1 MSQAAQPQPPA
12 KPWYTIQAR
21 TPVASAVQGVQA
33 AAEILIYGDI
43 GESWWGESVT
53 AAQFVKDINALQA
66 DQITVR
72 INSYGGSV
80 HDGVAI
86 HNAMK
91 RHPATIDVQIDG
103 LAASIAS
110 LIAMAGDRVT
120 IAENALLMIHAPL
133 TGVWGN
139 AAQMRETADMLD
151 THARAVATSYASKS
165 GKAADDVLALL
176 TDGKDHWFTAAEALA
191 EGYVDAVGA
200 VNDDGAQATARFDLS
215 RFKDVPAALLRAR
228 PTAAAAAAVTPVASA
243 THSQE
248 NPMTQ
253 TVNQPAATPNPAATT
268 QPQAAAP
275 HAPAAAPVV
284 DAAAVL
290 AADKARREAI
300 RAMGQ
305 PFMAQEGMA
314 AFVAGL
320 ENDHA
325 VTAEVAG
332 QRILARLGQG
342 AEPVAGGRIVTV
354 ADEADKRREAMVNAM
369 LMRAGKADAKVLADA
384 GANPYRGRS
393 LLAIAEASL
402 QAAGVDT
409 RQFSDKRAL
418 VAAAF
423 TQSSSDFPVL
433 LENTM
438 HKTLLGAYAL
448 QALTWSRFCKR
459 GTVSDFRAHNRY
471 RVGSLGNLQPKNE
484 LGEYK
489 NVSIPDGEK
498 SSIAAATKGFILN
511 ISREA
516 IINDDLGALT
526 DQAAAAGRAAAR
538 TVEVDV
544 YALLASNNGLG
555 PVMNDGK
562 TLFHADHGNIDAT
575 GGAISVTRLDAMRV
589 LMAQQKDVSGNDF
602 LDLRPAVL
610 LCPVGMG
617 GNARVVIG
625 AEYDTEVSGKFQVP
639 NKVRGIV
646 RDIVD
651 TPRMSGTRY
660 HLLADPA
667 EAAAIEVAF
676 LDGVDTPYLETAQAF
691 DTDGGKL
698 KVRLDYGVAGHDWRG
713 AVTNAG
719 ASN

>member
-1 MSQAAQPQPPA
+1 MSQAAQHQQQPA
-12 KPWYTIQAR
+12 KPWYAIHTK
-21 TPVASAVQGVQA
+21 TPVASAAQGVQA
-33 AAEILIYGDI
+33 SAEIMIYGDI

-53 AAQFVKDINALQA
+53 ASQFVKDINALKA

-110 LIAMAGDRVT
+110 LIAMAGDTVT

-151 THARAVATSYASKS
+151 THSRAVATSYASKS
-165 GKAADDVLALL
+165 GKSADDVLALL

-200 VNDDGAQATARFDLS
+200 ASDDGAQASARFDLS
-215 RFKDVPAALLRAR
+215 RFKDVPAALLCAR
-228 PTAAAAAAVTPVASA
+228 PQAAAAAAVPPVASA
-243 THSQE
+243 TSFQE
-248 NPMTQ
+248 IPMTQ
-253 TVNQPAATPNPAATT
+253 QVNQPAATPNPAATT

-275 HAPAAAPVV
+275 HAPVAATMV

-305 PFMAQEGMA
+305 PFMAHEGMP

-320 ENDHA
+320 ENDHT

-342 AEPVAGGRIVTV
+342 VEPVAGGRIVTV

-369 LMRAGKADAKVLADA
+369 LMRAGKADAKVVAEA
-384 GANPYRGRS
+384 GANPYRGRT

-409 RQFSDKRAL
+409 RQFSDKRAM

-516 IINDDLGALT
+516 IIDDDLGALT
-526 DQAAAAGRAAAR
+526 DRAAAAGRAAAR
-538 TVEVDV
+538 TVELDV
-544 YALLASNNGLG
+544 YALLTSNSGNG
-555 PVMNDGK
+555 PTMNDGQP
-562 TLFHADHGNIDAT
+562 LFHSTHGNIDGTA
-575 GGAISVTRLDAMRV
+575 GAISVTRLDAMRV

-617 GNARVVIG
+617 GNARVVVG
-625 AEYDTEVSGKFQVP
+625 AEYDTEVSSKFQVP

-651 TPRMSGTRY
+651 TPRLAGTRY
-660 HLLADPA
+660 YMLADA
-667 EAAAIEVAF
+667 SESAAIEVAF

-719 ASN
+719 A

>member
-1 MSQAAQPQPPA
+1 MSQATAPQTPA

-21 TPVASAVQGVQA
+21 TPVASAVQGARA

-165 GKAADDVLALL
+165 GKSADDVLALL

-200 VNDDGAQATARFDLS
+200 VSDDGAQATAAFDLS
-215 RFKDVPAALLRAR
+215 RFKDVPAALLRGR
-228 PTAAAAAAVTPVASA
+228 SPAAAAAAVPPVASA
-243 THSQE
+243 TSSQE

-253 TVNQPAATPNPAATT
+253 TVNQPAANPNPAATT
-268 QPQAAAP
+268 QPQAIAP
-275 HAPAAAPVV
+275 QAPATAPV

-305 PFMAQEGMA
+305 PFMAHEGMP
-314 AFVAGL
+314 AFVTGL

-325 VTAEVAG
+325 ITAEIAG

-342 AEPVAGGRIVTV
+342 VEPVAGGRIVTV
-354 ADEADKRREAMVNAM
+354 ADEADKRRDAMVNAM
-369 LMRAGKADAKVLADA
+369 LIRAGKADAKVVADA
-384 GANPYRGRS
+384 GSNPYRGRT
-393 LLAIAEASL
+393 LLALAEASL

-526 DQAAAAGRAAAR
+526 DQASAAGRAAAR

-544 YALLASNNGLG
+544 YATLLANSGMG
-555 PVMNDGK
+555 PTMSDGK
-562 TLFHADHGNIDAT
+562 ALFHADHGNIDGTA
-575 GGAISVTRLDAMRV
+575 GAISVNRLDAMRV
-589 LMAQQKDVSGNDF
+589 LMAQQRDVTGNDF

-610 LCPVGMG
+610 LCPIGMG
-617 GNARVVIG
+617 GHARVVVD

-651 TPRMSGTRY
+651 TPRLGGTRY
-660 HLLADPA
+660 YMLADA
-667 EAAAIEVAF
+667 SESAAIEVAF
-676 LDGVDTPYLETAQAF
+676 LDGVDTPFLETVQAF
-691 DTDGGKL
+691 DTDGGRL

-719 ASN
+719 A

>member
-1 MSQAAQPQPPA
+1 MSQAAQPAQTPA
-12 KPWYTIQAR
+12 KPWYAIHAK

-33 AAEILIYGDI
+33 AAEIQIYGDI
-43 GESWWGESVT
+43 GDSWWGESVT
-53 AAQFVKDINALQA
+53 ASQFVKDINALKA

-91 RHPATIDVQIDG
+91 RHTATIDVQIDG
-103 LAASIAS
+103 IAASIAS
-110 LIAMAGDRVT
+110 LIAMAGDTVT
-120 IAENALLMIHAPL
+120 IAENALMMIHAPL

-139 AAQMRETADMLD
+139 AVALREAADMLD
-151 THARAVATSYASKS
+151 THSRAVATSYASKS
-165 GKAADDVLALL
+165 GKSADDILALL
-176 TDGKDHWFTAAEALA
+176 SDGKDHWFTAAEALA

-200 VNDDGAQATARFDLS
+200 VNDDGVQASARFDLS

-228 PTAAAAAAVTPVASA
+228 PQAAAAAAITPVASA
-243 THSQE
+243 TSSQE
-248 NPMTQ
+248 IPMTQ
-253 TVNQPAATPNPAATT
+253 TVNQPAATPNPAATQT
-268 QPQAAAP
+268 Q
-275 HAPAAAPVV
+275 AAPVV

-290 AADKARREAI
+290 AADGARRQAI

-305 PFMAQEGMA
+305 PFMAQAGMGEFIA
-314 AFVAGL
+314 TL
-320 ENDHA
+320 ENDHT
-325 VTAEVAG
+325 VTADLAG

-342 AEPVAGGRIVTV
+342 AEPVAGGRVVTV
-354 ADEADKRREAMVNAM
+354 ADESDKRRDAMVNAM
-369 LMRAGKADAKVLADA
+369 LIRAGKADAKVVADA
-384 GANPYRGRS
+384 GANPFRGRT
-393 LLAIAEASL
+393 LLALAEASL

-409 RQFSDKRAL
+409 RQFADKRAM
-418 VAAAF
+418 VAASF

-433 LENTM
+433 LENVM
-438 HKTLLGAYAL
+438 NKTLLGAYAL

-489 NVSIPDGEK
+489 SVSIPDGEK
-498 SSIAAATKGFILN
+498 SQIAAATKGFILN

-544 YALLASNNGLG
+544 YALLASNGGMG

-562 TLFHADHGNIDAT
+562 TLFHADHGNIA
-575 GGAISVTRLDAMRV
+575 GGAGSISVSRLDEMRV
-589 LMAQQKDVSGNDF
+589 LMSQQKDVSGNDF

-610 LCPVGMG
+610 LCPIGMG
-617 GNARVVIG
+617 GNARVVVG
-625 AEYDTEVSGKFQVP
+625 AEYDTEVASKFQVP
-639 NKVRGIV
+639 NKVRGLV

-651 TPRMSGTRY
+651 SPRMSGTRY
-660 HLLADPA
+660 HLLADA
-667 EAAAIEVAF
+667 SESAAIEVAF

-719 ASN
+719 A

>member
-1 MSQAAQPQPPA
+1 MTEAAKPQQPPA
-12 KPWYTIQAR
+12 KPWYAIHAK
-21 TPVASAVQGVQA
+21 TPMASAVQGVQA
-33 AAEILIYGDI
+33 SAEILIYGDI
-43 GESWWGESVT
+43 GDSWWGESVT
-53 AAQFVKDINALQA
+53 ASQFVKDINALQA

-91 RHPATIDVQIDG
+91 RHTATIDVQIDG

-110 LIAMAGDRVT
+110 LIAMAGDKVT
-120 IAENALLMIHAPL
+120 IAENALMMIHAPL

-139 AAQMRETADMLD
+139 AVDLREAADMLD
-151 THARAVATSYASKS
+151 THSRAVATSYASKS
-165 GKAADDVLALL
+165 GKSADDVLALL
-176 TDGKDHWFTAAEALA
+176 SDGKDHWFTAAEALA

-200 VNDDGAQATARFDLS
+200 VNDDGAQASARFDLS

-228 PTAAAAAAVTPVASA
+228 PQAAAAAAITPVASA
-243 THSQE
+243 TSPQE
-248 NPMTQ
+248 IPMTQ
-253 TVNQPAATPNPAATT
+253 TVNPTAATPNPAATQT
-268 QPQAAAP
+268 TT
-275 HAPAAAPVV
+275 APVV
-284 DAAAVL
+284 DAVAVL
-290 AADKARREAI
+290 AADGARRQAI

-305 PFMAQEGMA
+305 PFMSQSGMGEFIA
-314 AFVAGL
+314 TL
-320 ENDHA
+320 ENDHN
-325 VTAEVAG
+325 VTADLAG

-342 AEPVAGGRIVTV
+342 AEPVAGGRVVTV
-354 ADEADKRREAMVNAM
+354 ADEADKRRDAMVSAM
-369 LMRAGKADAKVLADA
+369 LIRAGKADTKMVAEA
-384 GANPYRGRS
+384 GANPYRGRT
-393 LLAIAEASL
+393 LLALAEASL

-409 RQFSDKRAL
+409 RQFADKRAM
-418 VAAAF
+418 VAASF
-423 TQSSSDFPVL
+423 TQSGSDFPIL

-438 HKTLLGAYAL
+438 NKTLLMAYAL

-489 NVSIPDGEK
+489 SVAIPDGEK
-498 SSIAAATKGFILN
+498 SQIAASTKGFILN

-544 YALLASNNGLG
+544 YALLASNSGAG
-555 PVMNDGK
+555 PTMQDGQP
-562 TLFHADHGNIDAT
+562 LFHATHNNIDGTA
-575 GGAISVTRLDAMRV
+575 GAISVTRLDAMRV
-589 LMAQQKDVSGNDF
+589 LMAQQRDVSNNDF

-610 LCPVGMG
+610 LCPIGMG
-617 GNARVVIG
+617 GNARVVVD
-625 AEYDTEVSGKFQVP
+625 AEYDTEVSSKFQVP

-660 HLLADPA
+660 HLLADA
-667 EAAAIEVAF
+667 SESAAIEVAF
-676 LDGVDTPYLETAQAF
+676 LDGVETPYLETAQAF

-719 ASN
+719 A

>member
-1 MSQAAQPQPPA
+1 MSQAAQPQQTPA
-12 KPWYTIQAR
+12 KPWYAIHAK
-21 TPVASAVQGVQA
+21 TPMASAVQGVQA
-33 AAEILIYGDI
+33 SAEINIYGDI
-43 GESWWGESVT
+43 GDSWWGESVT
-53 AAQFVKDINALQA
+53 ASQFVKDINALKA
-66 DQITVR
+66 DQVTVR

-91 RHPATIDVQIDG
+91 RHTATIDVQIDG
-103 LAASIAS
+103 IAASIAS
-110 LIAMAGDRVT
+110 LIAMAGDKVT
-120 IAENALLMIHAPL
+120 IAENALMMIHAPL

-139 AAQMRETADMLD
+139 AVALREAADMLD
-151 THARAVATSYASKS
+151 THSRAVATSYASKS
-165 GKAADDVLALL
+165 GKSADDVLALL
-176 TDGKDHWFTAAEALA
+176 SDGKDHWFTAAEALA

-200 VNDDGAQATARFDLS
+200 ASDDGAQASARFDLS

-228 PTAAAAAAVTPVASA
+228 PQAAAAAAVPPVASA
-243 THSQE
+243 TSFQE
-248 NPMTQ
+248 IPMTQ
-253 TVNQPAATPNPAATT
+253 TVNQPAATPNPAATPT
-268 QPQAAAP
+268 Q
-275 HAPAAAPVV
+275 AAPVV
-284 DAAAVL
+284 DAVAVL
-290 AADKARREAI
+290 AADGARRQAI

-305 PFMAQEGMA
+305 PFMAHTGMGEFIA
-314 AFVAGL
+314 TL

-325 VTAEVAG
+325 VTADLAG

-342 AEPVAGGRIVTV
+342 AEPVAGGRVVTV
-354 ADEADKRREAMVNAM
+354 ADESDKRRDAMVSAM
-369 LMRAGKADAKVLADA
+369 LIRAGKADARVVAEA
-384 GANPYRGRS
+384 GANPFRGRT
-393 LLAIAEASL
+393 LLALAEASL

-409 RQFSDKRAL
+409 RQFSDKRAM
-418 VAAAF
+418 VAASF

-433 LENTM
+433 LENVM
-438 HKTLLGAYAL
+438 NKTLLGAYAL

-489 NVSIPDGEK
+489 SVSIPDGEK
-498 SSIAAATKGFILN
+498 SQIAAATKGFILN

-544 YALLASNNGLG
+544 YALLAANSGLG
-555 PVMNDGK
+555 PTMQDGK
-562 TLFHADHGNIDAT
+562 ALFHADHGNIDSTA
-575 GGAISVTRLDAMRV
+575 GAISVTRLDAMRV

-610 LCPVGMG
+610 LCPIGMG
-617 GNARVVIG
+617 GNARVVVG
-625 AEYDTEVSGKFQVP
+625 AEYDTEVSSKFQVP

-660 HLLADPA
+660 HLLADA
-667 EAAAIEVAF
+667 SESAAIEVAF

-719 ASN
+719 A

>member
-1 MSQAAQPQPPA
+1 MSQAAQPPQPA

-21 TPVASAVQGVQA
+21 TPVASAVQGVKA
-33 AAEILIYGDI
+33 SAEILIYGDI
-43 GESWWGESVT
+43 GDSWWGESVT

-91 RHPATIDVQIDG
+91 RHPASIDVQIDG

-151 THARAVATSYASKS
+151 THSRAVATSYASKS
-165 GKAADDVLALL
+165 GKSAADVLALL

-191 EGYVDAVGA
+191 EGYVDAVNA
-200 VNDDGAQATARFDLS
+200 ASDDGAQATARFDLS

-243 THSQE
+243 TSPQE
-248 NPMTQ
+248 HPMTQ
-253 TVNQPAATPNPAATT
+253 QVNQPAATPNPAATH
-268 QPQAAAP
+268 QPQPAAP
-275 HAPAAAPVV
+275 LAPAAAPVV
-284 DAAAVL
+284 DVASVL
-290 AADKARREAI
+290 AADKARRESI

-305 PFMAQEGMA
+305 PFMAHEGMA
-314 AFVAGL
+314 AFMAGL
-320 ENDHA
+320 ENDHT
-325 VTAEVAG
+325 VTADIAG
-332 QRILARLGQG
+332 QRILAQLGRG

-369 LMRAGKADAKVLADA
+369 LMRAGKADAKVVAES
-384 GANPYRGRS
+384 GANPYRGRT

-409 RQFSDKRAL
+409 RQFGDKRAM

-433 LENTM
+433 LENVM

-459 GTVSDFRAHNRY
+459 GSVSDFRAHNRY

-489 NVSIPDGEK
+489 NVAIPDGEK

-511 ISREA
+511 ISRETV
-516 IINDDLGALT
+516 INDDLGALT

-544 YALLASNNGLG
+544 YALLTSNSGLG

-562 TLFHADHGNIDAT
+562 TLYHADHGNIDAT

-589 LMAQQKDVSGNDF
+589 LMAQQRDITGNDF

-610 LCPVGMG
+610 LCPIGAG

-625 AEYDTEVSGKFQVP
+625 AEYDTDVSNKFQVP
-639 NKVRGIV
+639 NRVRGLV

-651 TPRMSGTRY
+651 TPRLSGTRY
-660 HLLADPA
+660 HLLADA
-667 EAAAIEVAF
+667 SDSAAIEVVF
-676 LDGVDTPYLETAQAF
+676 LDGVDTPYLETVQAF
-691 DTDGGKL
+691 DTDGGRL
-698 KVRLDYGVAGHDWRG
+698 KVRLDYGVGGHDWRG

-719 ASN
+719 A